1 MHPFRLRSP
10 SVQPGLALTPP
21 PDPKPLTFGVDAPP
35 GGKAGGTDEENRVA
49 RDELI
54 ARGQNAEMLKALG
67 ARRKA

>member
-10 SVQPGLALTPP
+10 SVQPALALTKPP
-21 PDPKPLTFGVDAPP
+21 APKPLTFGLDNPP
-35 GGKAGGTDEENRVA
+35 TGKPGGTDEENAAA

-67 ARRKA
+67 VRRKA